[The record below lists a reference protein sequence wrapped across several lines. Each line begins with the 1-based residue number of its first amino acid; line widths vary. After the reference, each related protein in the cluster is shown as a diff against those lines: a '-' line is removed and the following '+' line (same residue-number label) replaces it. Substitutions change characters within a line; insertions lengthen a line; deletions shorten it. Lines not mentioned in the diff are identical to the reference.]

1 MYISTY
7 ANLLHYVAHF
17 KYRKQVGVISNLRVW
32 GSDRERH
39 KGIKD
44 ISERFGQQL
53 CGGSATSMRLGG
65 LASNQSGFDVY

>member
-1 MYISTY
+1 M
-7 ANLLHYVAHF
+7 
-17 KYRKQVGVISNLRVW
+17 ISNLRVW
-32 GSDRERH
+32 GSDGERH

-53 CGGSATSMRLGG
+53 CGGLAASMRLGG